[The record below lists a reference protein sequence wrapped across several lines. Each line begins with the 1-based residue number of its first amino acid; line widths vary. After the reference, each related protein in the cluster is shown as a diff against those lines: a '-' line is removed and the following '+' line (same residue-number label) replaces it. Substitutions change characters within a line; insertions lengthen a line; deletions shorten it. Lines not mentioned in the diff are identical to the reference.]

1 MKQKQFG
8 AIPNSFSSVDVA
20 KAFIIPVPFE
30 GGFPLFKGSE
40 KGPDAVI
47 EASTYID
54 LYDIHTDSDTWKVG
68 VHTTEPIKER
78 NAEKMMKELGKKI
91 TPLLR
96 KKKFP
101 IILGGESTVAFGAY
115 KAYADFFKEND
126 LTIVQF
132 DAHAALRK
140 EFGGNA
146 FNHFT
151 TADYA
156 SQLAPILQMGVRS
169 MSFDEREVL
178 QPGRVFSA
186 QNILDNSNKAWMYDF
201 LNKLTKNVFIS
212 IDLDVFDPALMPA
225 VATPVP
231 AGLLW
236 KDLLDIIEKINEKS
250 IIAGICIAGLIPMK
264 YNKAPNVIV
273 AQLINSLITLK
284 FSIGGQQ

>member
-1 MKQKQFG
+1 MRQKQFG
-8 AIPNSFSSVDVA
+8 AIPNTFSSADSA

-30 GGFPLFKGSE
+30 GGHPLFKGSE

-78 NAEKMMKELGKKI
+78 NAEKMIKEMGKKI
-91 TPLLR
+91 TPLLK

-101 IILGGESTVAFGAY
+101 IILGGESTIAIGAY
-115 KAYADFFKEND
+115 KACADYFKEND

-140 EFGGNA
+140 DFFGNTT
-146 FNHFT
+146 NHFT
-151 TADYA
+151 TAGYA

-169 MSFDEREVL
+169 MNIDEREVL

-186 QNILDNSNKAWMYDF
+186 ENILDASNKSWMYDF

-212 IDLDVFDPALMPA
+212 IDLDVFDPALIPA

-231 AGLLW
+231 GGLIW
-236 KDLLDIIEKINEKS
+236 KDVIDIIEKINEKS
-250 IIAGICIAGLIPMK
+250 IIAGICIAGLTPIK

-273 AQLINSLITLK
+273 AQLINSLITMK
-284 FSIGGQQ
+284 FSMGLH

>member
-8 AIPNSFSSVDVA
+8 AIPNAFSSADTA
-20 KAFIIPVPFE
+20 KAFVIPVPFE
-30 GGFPLFKGSE
+30 GGHPLFKGAE

-47 EASTYID
+47 EASTFID
-54 LYDIHTDSDTWKVG
+54 LYDIHTDSDAWKVG
-68 VHTTEPIKER
+68 VHTTESIKER

-91 TPLLR
+91 TPLLK

-101 IILGGESTVAFGAY
+101 IILGGEHAVAFGAY
-115 KAYADFFKEND
+115 KACSDYFKEND
-126 LTIVQF
+126 LTIIHF

-140 EFGGNA
+140 ESGGNA
-146 FNHFT
+146 INHFT
-151 TADYA
+151 TVTYA
-156 SQLAPILQMGVRS
+156 SELAPVLQMGVRS

-178 QPGRVFSA
+178 VPDRVFSA
-186 QNILDNSNKAWMYDF
+186 ENILDASNKAWMYDF

-236 KDLLDIIEKINEKS
+236 KDVIEIIEKVNEKS
-250 IIAGICIAGLIPMK
+250 NIAGVCIAGLTPIK
-264 YNKAPNVIV
+264 YNKAPNSIV
-273 AQLINSLITLK
+273 AQLINALVTMK
-284 FSIGGQQ
+284 FSLGMK